1 MSATVGCMSDD
12 LELIPADE
20 PVLDIA
26 FTAAELKVAY
36 NALRAYFN
44 DFGHESAGLHEVVRG
59 LLAKFPGEHEIR
71 AIDLDA
77 EVRKLHELRG

>member
-1 MSATVGCMSDD
+1 MATSDD
-12 LELIPADE
+12 VNLIPADE

-36 NALRAYFN
+36 NALQSYFS
-44 DFGHESAGLHEVVRG
+44 DFGHDAAGLHQVVRG
-59 LLAKFPGEHEIR
+59 LLAKFPNEHEIR

-77 EVRKLHELRG
+77 EVRKLRELRGA